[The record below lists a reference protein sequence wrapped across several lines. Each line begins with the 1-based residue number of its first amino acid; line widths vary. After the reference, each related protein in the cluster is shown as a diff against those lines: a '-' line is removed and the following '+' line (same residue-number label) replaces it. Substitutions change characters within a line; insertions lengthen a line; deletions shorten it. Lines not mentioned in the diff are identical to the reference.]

1 MAVKDCDTISNIL
14 AIAITSWDDDLA
26 RTIAVLSKEKNSAL
40 QKSRALK
47 QAWET
52 VDAITE
58 QTAQELELRASSAD
72 IKIRAIVQA
81 SILKWWKWNEA
92 FMELANQI
100 VKEKWS
106 LWWWVRL
113 LEMVRTASST
123 NYAEIARLWDETMDV
138 SAAMKDLN
146 DWLSDFISSNYS
158 IRKYSDFLN
167 EKFLL
172 LKRNLKM
179 ERLLKNN
186 MMKRYKKLIKERWI
200 RLQNERILLDLSLW
214 IKSGRL

>member
-52 VDAITE
+52 VDSITG

-100 VKEKWS
+100 AKEKWS
-106 LWWWVRL
+106 LWWWTRL

-146 DWLSDFISSNYS
+146 DWLSDFISDYYYS
-158 IRKYSDFLN
+158 LKYQAFYW
-167 EKFLL
+167 LL
-172 LKRNLKM
+172 LSF
-179 ERLLKNN
+179 
-186 MMKRYKKLIKERWI
+186 
-200 RLQNERILLDLSLW
+200 RILESSLYSSNANCPKQPASQQRSLFSLYPTVNQ
-214 IKSGRL
+214 IQHPFPPILHNT